1 MTLRREVER
10 AVPLFQ
16 GPNDDEL
23 YEDMSMSIGDV
34 DLDPLGGSIHYAKS
48 DARSSHSRRSEP
60 VLNVKEGRRPQHTSI
75 GPLGE
80 EGEVGSKGS
89 SPMRPSG
96 HQPGSM
102 QLSNTL
108 PELSEIDMDL
118 SFENYIENESNPM
131 GFENG
136 GNLNVDEFATEL
148 GDLPKG
154 DFNEY
159 ENINIEL

>member
-1 MTLRREVER
+1 M
-10 AVPLFQ
+10 
-16 GPNDDEL
+16 
-23 YEDMSMSIGDV
+23 
-34 DLDPLGGSIHYAKS
+34 HYAKS
-48 DARSSHSRRSEP
+48 DARSYQSTRRSEHVP
-60 VLNVKEGRRPQHTSI
+60 SVNEGRRPQHTSI
-75 GPLGE
+75 GPSGE

-89 SPMRPSG
+89 SPVRPSG

-131 GFENG
+131 GFKDG
-136 GNLNVDEFATEL
+136 GNLNIDEFVTGF

-159 ENINIEL
+159 ESINID